1 MNLSPSAHTD
11 TFTRDNL
18 PAVSLWPTI
27 EFSIPEVQYPEFLNA
42 ATVLIDNAV
51 EKFGA
56 DAPCLLTPD
65 GVSWTYGTLL
75 TKSNQIA
82 QVLSEDLGLV
92 AGNRVLLRGPNN
104 PWLVACW
111 LGVLKA
117 GGVVV
122 TTMHALRAA
131 EIADVISLTQPSIAI
146 SDHRFVDELL
156 KASVGNI
163 AIVSYGSDDPTDLI
177 TLSEA
182 KSGVF
187 ENVATAADDVALL
200 GPTSGTTGT
209 PKITM
214 HFHRDILA
222 NADTF
227 ALFILKPVPEDV
239 FAGSPPLAFTFGL
252 GGLVVFPLRF
262 GASVLLTER
271 TTPGELAELC
281 STHRVTVL
289 FTAPTAYRAI
299 MREGKGDHLK
309 GIRRAV
315 SAGEHLPASVWQE
328 VFEQTGLKLI
338 NGIGSTEMLHVF
350 ISAADDD
357 IRPGATGL
365 AIPGF
370 RATVLNEEGNEVAPN
385 QLGRLAVIGPTGCKY
400 LNDDR
405 QMNYVTEWWNI
416 TGYTFRQDE
425 DGYFWYEAR
434 SDSMIVSSGYNIG
447 APEVEAALGQHADV
461 VESAVI
467 GRPDEER
474 GSIVSAFIV
483 LREGVVGDA
492 AKRKELQDFVK
503 QTIAPYKYPR
513 DVNFVTQLPRNHSGK
528 IQHFHLRNQ
537 SNLNEA

>member
-1 MNLSPSAHTD
+1 MNLSPSAHID

-27 EFSIPEVQYPEFLNA
+27 EFSIPEVQYPELLNA
-42 ATVLIDNAV
+42 ATVLIDHAV

-122 TTMHALRAA
+122 TTMHALRTA

-146 SDHRFVDELL
+146 SDNRFVDELL
-156 KASVGNI
+156 EASVENI
-163 AIVSYGSDDPTDLI
+163 TIVSYGSDDPADLI

-299 MREGKGDHLK
+299 LREGKGDHLK
-309 GIRRAV
+309 AIRRAV
-315 SAGEHLPASVWQE
+315 SAGEHLPAFVWQE
-328 VFEQTGLKLI
+328 VYEQTGLKLI

-357 IRPGATGL
+357 IRPGATGR

-370 RATVLNEEGNEVAPN
+370 RATVLDEEGNEVAPN

-405 QMNYVTEWWNI
+405 QMNYVTEGWNV
-416 TGYTFRQDE
+416 TGDTFRQDE
-425 DGYFWYEAR
+425 EGYFWYEAR

-528 IQHFHLRNQ
+528 IQHFRLRNQ
-537 SNLNEA
+537 SNVNEA

>member
-163 AIVSYGSDDPTDLI
+163 TIVSYGSDDPTDLI

-271 TTPGELAELC
+271 GLHPANWLSCVVLTESPCSSPPRPRTGQLCERAKATTSKGFAVRSLQENTCRHP
-281 STHRVTVL
+281 
-289 FTAPTAYRAI
+289 F
-299 MREGKGDHLK
+299 GKK
-309 GIRRAV
+309 
-315 SAGEHLPASVWQE
+315 S
-328 VFEQTGLKLI
+328 
-338 NGIGSTEMLHVF
+338 
-350 ISAADDD
+350 
-357 IRPGATGL
+357 
-365 AIPGF
+365 
-370 RATVLNEEGNEVAPN
+370 LN
-385 QLGRLAVIGPTGCKY
+385 
-400 LNDDR
+400 R
-405 QMNYVTEWWNI
+405 Q
-416 TGYTFRQDE
+416 
-425 DGYFWYEAR
+425 A
-434 SDSMIVSSGYNIG
+434 
-447 APEVEAALGQHADV
+447 
-461 VESAVI
+461 
-467 GRPDEER
+467 
-474 GSIVSAFIV
+474 
-483 LREGVVGDA
+483 
-492 AKRKELQDFVK
+492 
-503 QTIAPYKYPR
+503 
-513 DVNFVTQLPRNHSGK
+513 
-528 IQHFHLRNQ
+528 
-537 SNLNEA
+537 

>member
-1 MNLSPSAHTD
+1 MNLAPSAHVD
-11 TFTRDNL
+11 TFARDNL

-27 EFSIPEVQYPEFLNA
+27 EFAIPTVQYPEYLNA
-42 ATVLIDNAV
+42 ATVLIDDAV

-65 GVSWTYGTLL
+65 GVSWNYGTLL
-75 TKSNQIA
+75 TKANQVA
-82 QVLSEDLGLV
+82 QVLTEDLGLV

-131 EIADVISLTQPSIAI
+131 EISDVVSLTHPSIAI

-156 KASVGNI
+156 QAGVEDI
-163 AIVSYGSDDPTDLI
+163 TVVTYGSESETDLV
-177 TLSEA
+177 TLSET
-182 KSGVF
+182 KSGIF
-187 ENVATAADDVALL
+187 INVATAADDVALL
-200 GPTSGTTGT
+200 GPTSGTTGK

-227 ALFILKPVPEDV
+227 ALSILKPVPEDV

-262 GASVLLTER
+262 GSSVLLTER
-271 TTPGELAELC
+271 ATPVELAEMC
-281 STHRVTVL
+281 STFGVTVL

-299 MREGKGDHLK
+299 LREGKGDHLK

-328 VFEQTGLKLI
+328 VFDQTGLKLI

-357 IRPGATGL
+357 IKPGATGR

-370 RATVLNEEGNEVAPN
+370 RATVLDDDGNEAAPN

-405 QMNYVTEWWNI
+405 QLNYVTNGWNV
-416 TGYTFRQDE
+416 TGDTFRQDE

-447 APEVEAALGQHADV
+447 APEVEAALGQHSDV

-467 GRPDEER
+467 GKPDEER
-474 GSIVSAFIV
+474 GSIVSAFVV

-513 DVNFVTQLPRNHSGK
+513 DVNFVTQLPRTHSGT

-537 SNLNEA
+537 NDVTEA

>member
-1 MNLSPSAHTD
+1 MNLSPSAHID

-27 EFSIPEVQYPEFLNA
+27 EFSIPEVQYPELLNA
-42 ATVLIDNAV
+42 ATVLIDHAV

-146 SDHRFVDELL
+146 SDNRFVDELL
-156 KASVGNI
+156 EASVENI
-163 AIVSYGSDDPTDLI
+163 TIVSYGSDDPADLI

-187 ENVATAADDVALL
+187 ENVPTAADDVALL

-299 MREGKGDHLK
+299 LREGKGDHLK
-309 GIRRAV
+309 AIRRAV
-315 SAGEHLPASVWQE
+315 SAGEHLPAFVWQE
-328 VFEQTGLKLI
+328 VYEQTGLKLI

-357 IRPGATGL
+357 IRPGATGR

-370 RATVLNEEGNEVAPN
+370 RATVLDEEGNEVAPN

-405 QMNYVTEWWNI
+405 QMNYVTEGWNV
-416 TGYTFRQDE
+416 TGDTFRQDE
-425 DGYFWYEAR
+425 EGYFWYEAR

-528 IQHFHLRNQ
+528 IQHFRLRNQ
-537 SNLNEA
+537 SNVNEA

>member
-1 MNLSPSAHTD
+1 MNLSPSAHID

-27 EFSIPEVQYPEFLNA
+27 EFSIPEVQYPELLNA
-42 ATVLIDNAV
+42 ATVLIDHAV

-146 SDHRFVDELL
+146 SDNRFVDELL
-156 KASVGNI
+156 EASVENI
-163 AIVSYGSDDPTDLI
+163 TIVSYGSDDPADLI

-299 MREGKGDHLK
+299 LREGKGDHLK
-309 GIRRAV
+309 AIRRAV
-315 SAGEHLPASVWQE
+315 SAGEHLPAFVWQE

-357 IRPGATGL
+357 IRPGATGR

-370 RATVLNEEGNEVAPN
+370 RATVLDEEGNEVAPN

-405 QMNYVTEWWNI
+405 QMNYVTEGWNV
-416 TGYTFRQDE
+416 TGDTFRQDE
-425 DGYFWYEAR
+425 EGYFWYEAR

-528 IQHFHLRNQ
+528 IQHFRLRNQ
-537 SNLNEA
+537 SNVNEA

>member
-271 TTPGELAELC
+271 TTPSELAELC

-405 QMNYVTEWWNI
+405 QMNYVTEGWNI
-416 TGYTFRQDE
+416 TGDTFRQDE
-425 DGYFWYEAR
+425 DGYFGTKHVPTA
-434 SDSMIVSSGYNIG
+434 
-447 APEVEAALGQHADV
+447 
-461 VESAVI
+461 
-467 GRPDEER
+467 
-474 GSIVSAFIV
+474 
-483 LREGVVGDA
+483 
-492 AKRKELQDFVK
+492 
-503 QTIAPYKYPR
+503 
-513 DVNFVTQLPRNHSGK
+513 
-528 IQHFHLRNQ
+528 
-537 SNLNEA
+537 

>member
-1 MNLSPSAHTD
+1 MNLSPSAHID

-27 EFSIPEVQYPEFLNA
+27 EFSIPEVQYPELLNA
-42 ATVLIDNAV
+42 ATVLIDHAV

-146 SDHRFVDELL
+146 SDNRFVDELL
-156 KASVGNI
+156 EASVENI
-163 AIVSYGSDDPTDLI
+163 TIVSYGSDDPADLI

-299 MREGKGDHLK
+299 LREGKGDHLK
-309 GIRRAV
+309 AIRRAV
-315 SAGEHLPASVWQE
+315 SAGEHLPAFVWQE

-357 IRPGATGL
+357 IRPGATGR

-370 RATVLNEEGNEVAPN
+370 RATVLDEEGNEVAPN

-405 QMNYVTEWWNI
+405 QINYVTEGWNI
-416 TGYTFRQDE
+416 TGDTFRQDE

-528 IQHFHLRNQ
+528 IQHFRLRNQ
-537 SNLNEA
+537 SNVNEA

>member
-1 MNLSPSAHTD
+1 MTLTPSAHVD
-11 TFTRDNL
+11 TFSRDNL

-27 EFSIPEVQYPEFLNA
+27 EFAIPEVQYPEYLNA
-42 ATVLIDNAV
+42 ATVLIDDAV
-51 EKFGA
+51 KKFGA
-56 DAPCLLTPD
+56 DAPCLLTPS
-65 GVSWTYGTLL
+65 GASWTYGTLL
-75 TKSNQIA
+75 KKSNQVA
-82 QVLSEDLGLV
+82 QVLTEDLGLV
-92 AGNRVLLRGPNN
+92 TGNRVLLRGPNN

-122 TTMHALRAA
+122 TTMPALRAT
-131 EIADVISLTQPSIAI
+131 EITDVITLTHPSIAI
-146 SDHRFVDELL
+146 SDHRFVEDLRQ
-156 KASVGNI
+156 APVDNI
-163 AIVSYGSDDPTDLI
+163 TIVSYGADDAADLVA
-177 TLSEA
+177 LSEA

-187 ENVATAADDVALL
+187 KNVATAADDVALL
-200 GPTSGTTGT
+200 GPTSGTTGK

-227 ALFILKPVPEDV
+227 ALSVLKPVPEDV
-239 FAGSPPLAFTFGL
+239 FAGSPPMAFTFGL

-271 TTPGELAELC
+271 TTPVELAELC
-281 STHRVTVL
+281 SAHGITVL

-299 MREGKGDHLK
+299 LREGKGEHLK

-357 IRPGATGL
+357 IRPGATGRV
-365 AIPGF
+365 IPGF
-370 RATVLNEEGNEVAPN
+370 RATVLDDEGNEVAPN

-400 LNDDR
+400 LNDNR
-405 QMNYVTEWWNI
+405 QVNYVLNGWNV
-416 TGYTFRQDE
+416 TGDTFRQDE

-467 GRPDEER
+467 GKPDEKR
-474 GSIVSAFIV
+474 GSIVSAFVV

-492 AKRKELQDFVK
+492 AKQKELQDFVK

-528 IQHFHLRNQ
+528 IQHFILRNQ
-537 SNLNEA
+537 ANVIKT

>member
-1 MNLSPSAHTD
+1 MNLSPSAHID

-27 EFSIPEVQYPEFLNA
+27 EFSIPEVQYPELLNA
-42 ATVLIDNAV
+42 ATVLIDHAV

-122 TTMHALRAA
+122 TTMHALRTA

-146 SDHRFVDELL
+146 SDNRFVDELL
-156 KASVGNI
+156 EASVENI
-163 AIVSYGSDDPTDLI
+163 TIVSYGSDDPADLI

-187 ENVATAADDVALL
+187 ENVPTAADDVALL

-299 MREGKGDHLK
+299 LREGKGDHLK
-309 GIRRAV
+309 AIRRAV
-315 SAGEHLPASVWQE
+315 SAGEHLPAFVWQE
-328 VFEQTGLKLI
+328 VYEQTGLKLI

-357 IRPGATGL
+357 IRPGATGR

-370 RATVLNEEGNEVAPN
+370 RATVLDEEGNEVAPN

-405 QMNYVTEWWNI
+405 QMNYVTEGWNV
-416 TGYTFRQDE
+416 TGDTFRQDE
-425 DGYFWYEAR
+425 EGYFWYEAR

-528 IQHFHLRNQ
+528 IQHFRLRNQ
-537 SNLNEA
+537 SNVNEA

>member
-1 MNLSPSAHTD
+1 MNLSPSAHID

-27 EFSIPEVQYPEFLNA
+27 EFSIPEVQYPELLNA
-42 ATVLIDNAV
+42 ATVLIDHAV

-146 SDHRFVDELL
+146 SDNRFVDELL
-156 KASVGNI
+156 EASVENI
-163 AIVSYGSDDPTDLI
+163 TIVSYGSDDPADLI

-187 ENVATAADDVALL
+187 ENVPTAADDVALL

-299 MREGKGDHLK
+299 LREGKGDHLK
-309 GIRRAV
+309 AIRRAV
-315 SAGEHLPASVWQE
+315 SAGEHLPAFVWQE

-357 IRPGATGL
+357 IRPGATGR

-370 RATVLNEEGNEVAPN
+370 RATVLDEEGNEVAPN

-405 QMNYVTEWWNI
+405 QMNYVTEGWNV
-416 TGYTFRQDE
+416 TGDTFRQDE
-425 DGYFWYEAR
+425 EGYFWYEAR

-528 IQHFHLRNQ
+528 IQHFRLRNQ
-537 SNLNEA
+537 SNVNEA

>member
-1 MNLSPSAHTD
+1 MNLTPSAHID

-18 PAVSLWPTI
+18 PAMNLWPTI
-27 EFSIPEVQYPEFLNA
+27 EFALPELQYPESLNA
-42 ATVLIDNAV
+42 ATELIDNAV
-51 EKFGA
+51 RKFGA
-56 DAPCLLTPD
+56 DTPCLFTPD
-65 GVSWTYGTLL
+65 GVSWTYGELL
-75 TKSNQIA
+75 RKSNQVA
-82 QVLSEDLGLV
+82 QVLTEDLGLV
-92 AGNRVLLRGPNN
+92 PGNRVLLRGPNN

-117 GGVVV
+117 GGVAV
-122 TTMHALRAA
+122 TTMHALRPA
-131 EIADVISLTQPSIAI
+131 EISDVIALTQPVIAI
-146 SDHRFVDELL
+146 SDHRFIEDLEQ
-156 KASVGNI
+156 ASGENI
-163 AIVSYGSDDPTDLI
+163 TILGYGSDDALDL
-177 TLSEA
+177 LQRSET
-182 KSGVF
+182 KTGIF
-187 ENVATAADDVALL
+187 DNVPTAADDVALL
-200 GPTSGTTGT
+200 GPTSGTTGK

-227 ALFILKPVPEDV
+227 ARSILKPVPDDV

-271 TTPGELAELC
+271 ATPSELAELC
-281 STHRVTVL
+281 SAFGVSVL

-299 MREGKGDHLK
+299 LRDGKGDLLK
-309 GIRRAV
+309 GIRRGV
-315 SAGEHLPASVWQE
+315 SAGEHLPAAVWQE
-328 VFEQTGLKLI
+328 VFDQTGVALI

-357 IRPGATGL
+357 IRPGATGR
-365 AIPGF
+365 AVAGF
-370 RATVLNEEGNEVAPN
+370 RATVLDDNGDEAAPN

-405 QMNYVTEWWNI
+405 QANYVASGWNV
-416 TGYTFRQDE
+416 TGDTFRRDE

-447 APEVEAALGQHADV
+447 APEVESALGQHADV

-467 GRPDEER
+467 GKPDVTR
-474 GSIVSAFIV
+474 GSIVSAFVV
-483 LREGVVGDA
+483 LREGVTGDA
-492 AKRKELQDFVK
+492 TKRKELQDFVK

-513 DVNFVTQLPRNHSGK
+513 EVNFVSQLPRNHSGK
-528 IQHFHLRNQ
+528 VQHFQLRNKTD
-537 SNLNEA
+537 AIDA

>member
-1 MNLSPSAHTD
+1 MNLSPSAHID

-27 EFSIPEVQYPEFLNA
+27 EFSIPEVQYPELLNA
-42 ATVLIDNAV
+42 ATVLIDHAV

-122 TTMHALRAA
+122 TTMHALRTA

-146 SDHRFVDELL
+146 SDNRFVDELL
-156 KASVGNI
+156 EASVENI
-163 AIVSYGSDDPTDLI
+163 TIVSYGSDDPADLI

-299 MREGKGDHLK
+299 LREGKGDHLK
-309 GIRRAV
+309 AIRRAV
-315 SAGEHLPASVWQE
+315 SAGEHLPAFVWQE

-357 IRPGATGL
+357 IRPGATGR

-370 RATVLNEEGNEVAPN
+370 RATVLDEEGNEVAPN

-405 QMNYVTEWWNI
+405 QMNYVTEGWNV
-416 TGYTFRQDE
+416 TGDTFRQDE
-425 DGYFWYEAR
+425 EGYFWYEAR

-528 IQHFHLRNQ
+528 IQHFRLRNQ
-537 SNLNEA
+537 SNVNEA

>member
-1 MNLSPSAHTD
+1 M
-11 TFTRDNL
+11 
-18 PAVSLWPTI
+18 
-27 EFSIPEVQYPEFLNA
+27 
-42 ATVLIDNAV
+42 
-51 EKFGA
+51 
-56 DAPCLLTPD
+56 
-65 GVSWTYGTLL
+65 
-75 TKSNQIA
+75 
-82 QVLSEDLGLV
+82 
-92 AGNRVLLRGPNN
+92 
-104 PWLVACW
+104 
-111 LGVLKA
+111 
-117 GGVVV
+117 V

-163 AIVSYGSDDPTDLI
+163 TIVSYGSDDPADLI

-271 TTPGELAELC
+271 TTPSELAELC

-350 ISAADDD
+350 ISSV
-357 IRPGATGL
+357 P
-365 AIPGF
+365 PCSMK
-370 RATVLNEEGNEVAPN
+370 RAMKLPPIN
-385 QLGRLAVIGPTGCKY
+385 
-400 LNDDR
+400 
-405 QMNYVTEWWNI
+405 
-416 TGYTFRQDE
+416 
-425 DGYFWYEAR
+425 
-434 SDSMIVSSGYNIG
+434 S
-447 APEVEAALGQHADV
+447 AALPLSV
-461 VESAVI
+461 
-467 GRPDEER
+467 RR
-474 GSIVSAFIV
+474 
-483 LREGVVGDA
+483 DA
-492 AKRKELQDFVK
+492 NTSTMTVR
-503 QTIAPYKYPR
+503 
-513 DVNFVTQLPRNHSGK
+513 
-528 IQHFHLRNQ
+528 
-537 SNLNEA
+537 

>member
-1 MNLSPSAHTD
+1 MNLSPSAHID

-27 EFSIPEVQYPEFLNA
+27 EFSIPEVQYPELLNA
-42 ATVLIDNAV
+42 ATVLIDHAV

-122 TTMHALRAA
+122 TTMHALRTA

-146 SDHRFVDELL
+146 SDNRFVDELL
-156 KASVGNI
+156 EASVENI
-163 AIVSYGSDDPTDLI
+163 TIVSYGSDDPADLI

-187 ENVATAADDVALL
+187 ENVPTAADDVALL

-299 MREGKGDHLK
+299 LREGKGDHLK
-309 GIRRAV
+309 AIRRAV
-315 SAGEHLPASVWQE
+315 SAGEHLPAFVWQE

-357 IRPGATGL
+357 IRPGATGR

-370 RATVLNEEGNEVAPN
+370 RATVLDEEGNEVAPN

-405 QMNYVTEWWNI
+405 QMNYVTEGWNV
-416 TGYTFRQDE
+416 TGDTFRQDE
-425 DGYFWYEAR
+425 EGYFWYEAR

-528 IQHFHLRNQ
+528 IQHFRLRNQ
-537 SNLNEA
+537 SNVNEA

>member
-1 MNLSPSAHTD
+1 MNLSPSAHID

-27 EFSIPEVQYPEFLNA
+27 EFSIPEVQYPELLNA
-42 ATVLIDNAV
+42 ATVLIDHAV

-146 SDHRFVDELL
+146 SDNRFVDELL
-156 KASVGNI
+156 EASVENI
-163 AIVSYGSDDPTDLI
+163 TIVSYGSDDPADLI

-299 MREGKGDHLK
+299 LREGKGDHLK
-309 GIRRAV
+309 AIRRAV
-315 SAGEHLPASVWQE
+315 SAGEHLPAFVWQE
-328 VFEQTGLKLI
+328 VYEQTGLKLI

-357 IRPGATGL
+357 IRPGATGR

-370 RATVLNEEGNEVAPN
+370 RATVLDEEGNEVAPN

-405 QMNYVTEWWNI
+405 QMNYVTEGWNV
-416 TGYTFRQDE
+416 TGDTFRQDE
-425 DGYFWYEAR
+425 EGYFWYEAR

-528 IQHFHLRNQ
+528 IQHFRLRNQ
-537 SNLNEA
+537 SNVNEA

>member
-163 AIVSYGSDDPTDLI
+163 TTVSYGSDAKDNNA
-177 TLSEA
+177 LSPGH
-182 KSGVF
+182 SRQRRHLC
-187 ENVATAADDVALL
+187 ALH
-200 GPTSGTTGT
+200 P
-209 PKITM
+209 
-214 HFHRDILA
+214 
-222 NADTF
+222 
-227 ALFILKPVPEDV
+227 
-239 FAGSPPLAFTFGL
+239 
-252 GGLVVFPLRF
+252 
-262 GASVLLTER
+262 
-271 TTPGELAELC
+271 
-281 STHRVTVL
+281 
-289 FTAPTAYRAI
+289 
-299 MREGKGDHLK
+299 
-309 GIRRAV
+309 
-315 SAGEHLPASVWQE
+315 
-328 VFEQTGLKLI
+328 
-338 NGIGSTEMLHVF
+338 
-350 ISAADDD
+350 
-357 IRPGATGL
+357 
-365 AIPGF
+365 
-370 RATVLNEEGNEVAPN
+370 
-385 QLGRLAVIGPTGCKY
+385 
-400 LNDDR
+400 
-405 QMNYVTEWWNI
+405 
-416 TGYTFRQDE
+416 
-425 DGYFWYEAR
+425 EAR
-434 SDSMIVSSGYNIG
+434 S
-447 APEVEAALGQHADV
+447 
-461 VESAVI
+461 
-467 GRPDEER
+467 GRC
-474 GSIVSAFIV
+474 
-483 LREGVVGDA
+483 LRRFTSTGV
-492 AKRKELQDFVK
+492 
-503 QTIAPYKYPR
+503 
-513 DVNFVTQLPRNHSGK
+513 
-528 IQHFHLRNQ
+528 HLR
-537 SNLNEA
+537 SGRFGCLSAPLRGFSIADRTDYTRRTG